1 MRAAILIVL
10 FTLTAQAQPPPLSS
24 KLLEQCDAGVAKAC
38 FEYSLYLQSQRDPKA
53 KQLAAVYMSRACTM
67 AYAPACT
74 QRARAAETVGKEN
87 PSGPAENA
95 DVEELLAHRNQVK
108 DTIDQIQ
115 AKYSNDAGNNS
126 ASADS
131 NKRMSVIERMGFRAT
146 PFMLKLFGK
155 NAFMFTSGEQ

>member
-67 AYAPACT
+67 AYTPACT
-74 QRARAAETVGKEN
+74 QRARVDET
-87 PSGPAENA
+87 AENA
-95 DVEELLAHRNQVK
+95 EVEALLAHRNQVK
-108 DTIDQIQ
+108 ATIDQLQ
-115 AKYSNDAGNNS
+115 AKYSNDAGISS
-126 ASADS
+126 AGADS

-146 PFMLKLFGK
+146 PFLLKLFGK
-155 NAFMFTSGEQ
+155 SAFMFTSGAQAQ